1 MLKKE
6 NMITGNVDLDEIA
19 YREFEDSSGQGSPLS
34 PLLLRFLFFFVCFFL
49 FPVLRLNRCRFLQFN
64 FPIVTCAG
72 HTPFLFL

>member
-34 PLLLRFLFFFVCFFL
+34 PLLLRFLFFLLFFFL
-49 FPVLRLNRCRFLQFN
+49 FPVLRLNRFLQFN
-64 FPIVTCAG
+64 FPIVTCVG
-72 HTPFLFL
+72 HTPFHFL